1 MTPFRDVRIAD
12 ACAVPLSAPDDF
24 DGWREQARR
33 LVMADVP
40 PDRVVWQ
47 VPGEGGDDL
56 FAGAGGARRLP
67 APPLGCP
74 QPRVPRA
81 FLDLAGK
88 AALHSDPQRYAL
100 LYRLL
105 WRLQT
110 RPGLMEDGADDDVR
124 RLAMLARTVRRDI
137 HKMRAFVRFRVIGD
151 GGTERYVAWF
161 EPEHHILRANAAF
174 FVNRFTQMRW
184 TILTPQGSLDWDGE
198 VLREGPPAARGD
210 APAGDAAEDLWKT
223 YYGSIF
229 NPARLKV
236 GAMLKEMPRRYWKNM
251 PEAALIPD
259 LIAGAQAREAAMVET
274 GAALF
279 TEARPDSLEVIA
291 AGIAAC
297 TRCPIGCNG
306 TRAVAGDGQGDA
318 ALMIVGEQPGDS
330 EEQAGR
336 PFVGPAGQLLR
347 SHLDEAGIDPRR
359 AWLTNAV
366 KHFKFVMRAPSK
378 RRLHQNPSAKEID
391 ICRWWVESERRLVRP
406 KVVLA
411 LGASAARSVL
421 GKTVSVQQV
430 RGAALPLEDGAELWI
445 TTHPSYLLRLGN
457 DARAGEEA
465 RFAADLAA
473 VAARLAQ
480 LV

>member
-1 MTPFRDVRIAD
+1 MTPFRDARIAD

-67 APPLGCP
+67 APPPGGTP
-74 QPRVPRA
+74 PRVPRA
-81 FLDLAGK
+81 FLDLAAK

-110 RPGLMEDGADDDVR
+110 RLGLMEDGADDDVR

-151 GGTERYVAWF
+151 GAAERYVAWF

-430 RGAALPLEDGAELWI
+430 RGAALPLEHGAELWI

-457 DARAGEEA
+457 DARADEEA